1 MLKSIKFKLIGIFII
16 LLVAMVINSIWAIIN
31 FRGLHDS
38 IENIMQ
44 ANYRSVV
51 AAQDMIVAIERQDSA
66 ELAYLNEKNED
77 AKNIYYDN
85 SIVFLKCLSRAEDNI
100 TEPGELEIVEKIN
113 ALYTEYAKKYLSLI
127 SIQNNQASDAASKYY
142 YMEILPLFESIKSEC
157 RNLLELN
164 QNAMV
169 ALQNQSKVMANK
181 ATIST
186 TVIAVATALFG
197 LVLAIYM
204 SNKIVNP
211 IQILIQKIKLI
222 SEGDYKQKLDISGDD
237 EITELSKEFNVM
249 TQKLNAY
256 EILNIEK
263 LMKEKHKSEAI
274 IESISDGLIVTDE
287 ENKVLSINMA
297 AERALGIKEKDV
309 INRHFLEV
317 IKIDEIFEVITR
329 VKNRSVGEEYKRY
342 SNVDITA
349 DGITRHFRVNVTPI
363 KTVDEETIGIVTLLQ
378 DITKLKEIDQLKS
391 EFVSTVSHE
400 FRTPLT
406 SITMAVGLL
415 LDKVPGE
422 ITEDQKELIEAIKED
437 SLRLTNLV
445 GELLDLS
452 KIESGKMNM
461 DFQSCSIKKIIDDA
475 AKLFLLQLEEKNITF
490 NKNIGEHLSPVK
502 ADYNKITWV
511 LTNLI
516 GNAIRYAPSNGKGEI
531 EIKALETAN
540 KMLVSVTDNG
550 KGISDENQKTIFDKF
565 VQIKDEKDQ
574 SVGGTGLGLAISKEI
589 IKAHGGDI
597 WVSSK
602 LGEGSTFYFT
612 LPFGSKGSES

>member
-1 MLKSIKFKLIGIFII
+1 MFKSIKFKLLAIFI
-16 LLVAMVINSIWAIIN
+16 LLLAAMAINSIWAIIN
-31 FRGLHDS
+31 IKGLHDS

-66 ELAYLNEKNED
+66 ELAYLNEKNEE
-77 AKNIYYDN
+77 AKNIFNDN
-85 SIVFLKCLSRAEDNI
+85 AIVFLKCLSRAQDNI
-100 TEPGELEIVEKIN
+100 TEPGELETLEKIN
-113 ALYTEYAKKYLSLI
+113 ALYAEYVKKYLNMI
-127 SIQNNQASDAASKYY
+127 SIQDNPESDSPSEYY
-142 YMEILPLFESIKSEC
+142 YTEILPLFENIKSEC

-164 QNAMV
+164 QNAMLR
-169 ALQNQSKVMANK
+169 LQNQSKVLASQ
-181 ATIST
+181 ATLST
-186 TVIAVATALFG
+186 TLISAATTLFG
-197 LVLAIYM
+197 LILAIYM

-222 SEGDYKQKLDISGDD
+222 SEGDYKHKLDISGDD
-237 EITELSKEFNVM
+237 EIADLSKEFNAM
-249 TQKLNAY
+249 TQKLHAY
-256 EILNIEK
+256 ELLNIEK

-309 INRHFLEV
+309 INKHFLEV
-317 IKIDEIFEVITR
+317 IKIEDIFEVITR

-378 DITKLKEIDQLKS
+378 DITKLKEVDQLKS

-406 SITMAVGLL
+406 SIIMAVGLL
-415 LDKVPGE
+415 LDQVPGK
-422 ITEDQKELIEAIKED
+422 ITEDQKELMEAIKED
-437 SLRLTNLV
+437 SQRLSSLV
-445 GELLDLS
+445 SELLDLS
-452 KIESGKMNM
+452 KIESGKMKM
-461 DFQSCSIKKIIDDA
+461 DFQSCSIKKIIEDA
-475 AKLFLLQLEEKNITF
+475 ARLFLLQLEEKNIVL
-490 NKNIGEHLSPVK
+490 NKDIGERLSPVK

-511 LTNLI
+511 VTNLI
-516 GNAIRYAPSNGKGEI
+516 GNAIRYAPSNGTGKI
-531 EIKALETAN
+531 EINVVETAN
-540 KMLVSVTDNG
+540 KMLVSVKDNG
-550 KGISDENQKTIFDKF
+550 KGISEEFQKTIFDKF
-565 VQIKDEKDQ
+565 VQIKDESEQ
-574 SVGGTGLGLAISKEI
+574 PVGGTGLGLAISREI
-589 IKAHGGDI
+589 IKAHGGEI

>member
-1 MLKSIKFKLIGIFII
+1 
-16 LLVAMVINSIWAIIN
+16 MVINSIGAIIN
-31 FRGLHDS
+31 IRGLHDS

-66 ELAYLNEKNED
+66 ELAYLNEKKED
-77 AKNIYYDN
+77 GKNIFN
-85 SIVFLKCLSRAEDNI
+85 ENTIVFLKYLSRAEDNI
-100 TEPGELEIVEKIN
+100 TEPGEFEIIEKIN
-113 ALYTEYAKKYLSLI
+113 AYYTEYEKKYLSMI
-127 SIQNNQASDAASKYY
+127 SIQDNQERDAASKYY
-142 YMEILPLFESIKSEC
+142 YLEILPLFESIKTEC

-164 QNAMV
+164 QNAMLT
-169 ALQNQSKVMANK
+169 LQTQSKVMASQ

-186 TVIAVATALFG
+186 TVISVATILFG
-197 LVLAIYM
+197 LILAIYM

-274 IESISDGLIVTDE
+274 IESINDGLIVTDE

-309 INRHFLEV
+309 VNKHFLEV
-317 IKIDEIFEVITR
+317 IKISEIFEVINR
-329 VKNRSVGEEYKRY
+329 VKNGSVGEEYKRY
-342 SNVDITA
+342 SNVDIMA

-363 KTVDEETIGIVTLLQ
+363 KTRDEETIGIVTLLQ
-378 DITKLKEIDQLKS
+378 DITKLKEVDQLKS

-445 GELLDLS
+445 IELLPEFRTFKS
-452 KIESGKMNM
+452 KNHFK
-461 DFQSCSIKKIIDDA
+461 
-475 AKLFLLQLEEKNITF
+475 
-490 NKNIGEHLSPVK
+490 
-502 ADYNKITWV
+502 
-511 LTNLI
+511 
-516 GNAIRYAPSNGKGEI
+516 R
-531 EIKALETAN
+531 
-540 KMLVSVTDNG
+540 
-550 KGISDENQKTIFDKF
+550 
-565 VQIKDEKDQ
+565 
-574 SVGGTGLGLAISKEI
+574 
-589 IKAHGGDI
+589 
-597 WVSSK
+597 
-602 LGEGSTFYFT
+602 
-612 LPFGSKGSES
+612 